1 MPPNELELQG
11 NGKEWSREW
20 NRFPKT
26 APRIH
31 RSVSFPGVMNL
42 LLFSSHRRTFFFVA
56 SRREERRAR
65 CSTPL
70 HGSPA
75 GLKIATRY
83 GLIRKCTWPIKASRL
98 ARLRSGSAVGK
109 IRRVL
114 PPVRVCNPFRAFT
127 LST

>member
-42 LLFSSHRRTFFFVA
+42 LLFSSHRRTSFLLLHAEKSEGLVA
-56 SRREERRAR
+56 PHRYTDLPR
-65 CSTPL
+65 
-70 HGSPA
+70 
-75 GLKIATRY
+75 GLKLQLVT
-83 GLIRKCTWPIKASRL
+83 GLFVS
-98 ARLRSGSAVGK
+98 
-109 IRRVL
+109 
-114 PPVRVCNPFRAFT
+114 VRGQ
-127 LST
+127 